1 MEPKLRVLPTVANPA
16 LENAARRH
24 WAAITV
30 AVAWELARCQSKVR
44 APLLEA
50 AREHALWRVGAD
62 ASLAEAEAVAAAAA
76 RDYLDR
82 RAGKYAPFVD
92 DPDDGI
98 LPDPRWREA
107 VLGSVTPMHEAVFR
121 LHYGDGVPLESVARK
136 LEVDLSWVRPARE
149 AVREL
154 VRAVV
159 AEDGIST
166 EGWAAERLDR
176 LVTRV
181 ALAAGDRCPGPGG
194 LATELGR
201 AHAEEC
207 PRCGRALRL
216 FREGV
221 VAPADLFPPP
231 NEIPVPPAAQ
241 RLVLVELHPD
251 QRRHARALDAALTTF
266 VRVDPDTLVGP
277 PGEAAHAALV
287 ELALEGKPP
296 RAALRVASAAVPGAL
311 RDGVVIGHVLAR
323 LRELARTLPWGEVRG
338 VEPLPDPLPPP
349 PSAARWWATAGLLVT
364 FAVGAAVLATRPA
377 EQGARFELAGAR
389 VVDTVVFDTS
399 DEAYVDVAA
408 IGPGHAELLFHS
420 TTPSEKAA
428 IATGD
433 GRFRLPADSRAILL
447 VSAGEE
453 LRDMA
458 EIVAAASSA
467 EDARRRVRDRYPSAA
482 ALLVR

>member
-24 WAAITV
+24 WSAITV

-50 AREHALWRVGAD
+50 ARDHALWRVGIEAT
-62 ASLAEAEAVAAAAA
+62 LAEAETVAASAA

-82 RAGKYAPFVD
+82 RQGKYAPFID
-92 DPDDGI
+92 DPDAGI

-121 LHYGDGVPLESVARK
+121 LHYGDGVPLDSVARK

-159 AEDGIST
+159 AEDGLST
-166 EGWAAERLDR
+166 DGWGADRLDR
-176 LVTRV
+176 LVARV

-194 LATELGR
+194 LATDLGR

-221 VAPADLFPPP
+221 VAPADLFAPP
-231 NEIPVPPAAQ
+231 NETPVPPPAE
-241 RLVLVELHPD
+241 RLLLVELHPD
-251 QRRHARALDAALTTF
+251 HRRHAKALDAALPTF

-277 PGEAAHAALV
+277 PGEAVHAALV

-296 RAALRVASAAVPGAL
+296 RAALRLLAAAVPGAL
-311 RDGVVIGHVLAR
+311 RDRVVIGQALER
-323 LRELARTLPWGEVRG
+323 LRDGARTLPWGEARG
-338 VEPLPDPLPPP
+338 VDPLPDPLPPP
-349 PSAARWWATAGLLVT
+349 PSAARWWATAGVFVT
-364 FAVGAAVLATRPA
+364 LAVGAAVLATRPA
-377 EQGARFELAGAR
+377 EPQPRFEVAAERAGDA
-389 VVDTVVFDTS
+389 VVFDTS
-399 DEAYVDVAA
+399 DEAFVDVAA
-408 IGPGHAELLFHS
+408 IGPSHAELLFHS
-420 TTPSEKAA
+420 ATPAEKAA

-433 GRFRLPADSRAILL
+433 GRFRLPADTRAIL
-447 VSAGEE
+447 VVAASEE
-453 LRDMA
+453 LADMA

-467 EDARRRVRDRYPSAA
+467 DDARRRVRDRYPTAA